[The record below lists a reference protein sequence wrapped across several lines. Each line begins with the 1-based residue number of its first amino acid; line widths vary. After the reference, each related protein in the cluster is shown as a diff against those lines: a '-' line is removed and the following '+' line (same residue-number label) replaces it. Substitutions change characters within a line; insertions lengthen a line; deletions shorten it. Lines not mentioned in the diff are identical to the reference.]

1 MVYNRTASV
10 RGARMKTLLLTA
22 SLLLAVS
29 ASAHHSYAMFDGS
42 RTLTVN
48 GTVAKLEWM
57 NPHVFVWIYVPNPK
71 AKDGYDLYA
80 FENGSPN
87 VLMRLGWTKTVLN
100 VGEKITVEYWPLKD
114 GRNGGHFLKATRAQ
128 GQVLYGAGGPNA
140 SKGETVPIPP
150 DPTNSTKE

>member
-1 MVYNRTASV
+1 
-10 RGARMKTLLLTA
+10 MKIIILVA
-22 SLLLAVS
+22 SLLLATI

-42 RTLTVN
+42 RTLTVD

-57 NPHVFVWIYVPNPK
+57 NPHVFVWIYVSNPK

-87 VLMRLGWTKTVLN
+87 VLTRLGWTKTVLT
-100 VGEKITVEYWPLKD
+100 VGEKISVEYWPLKD
-114 GRNGGHFLKATRAQ
+114 GRNGGHFLKATHAQ

-140 SKGETVPIPP
+140 IKGELVPIPP
-150 DPTNSTKE
+150 GPADSPSSQE